1 MAFPWAAAIGA
12 AGSVVTGLMQKGAAR
27 READRLRYE
36 SNRAYETAMNLSE
49 PYREAGA
56 RGLKGYS
63 AMADYLGGKLGKKS
77 ELIGAASAANVGRIN
92 RAYDRTGAAQRS
104 WWKGGGDANRAF
116 GWMLRNEESRVG
128 ALNEQALTGAGQQEA
143 YMGQNLNAYGG
154 LLGQLTGA
162 GGYGLQAAMGAIG
175 RNQSGQAAASQ
186 VNLQA
191 TQGFYDDLGALFG
204 VPIGMYQS
212 RQDAELMA
220 DIEKAHSM
228 PQTGGLPRMT
238 ATDYM
243 NEWRARQAS
252 LEKKQKPR

>member
-63 AMADYLGGKLGKKS
+63 AMADYLGGRLGKKS

-116 GWMLRNEESRVG
+116 GGMLRTEESRIG
-128 ALNEQALTGAGQQEA
+128 AVNAERLAGAGAQEA
-143 YMGQNLNAYGG
+143 YKGSNLNAYGSA
-154 LLGQLTGA
+154 LDRLIGA
-162 GGYGLQAAMGAIG
+162 GTSGVNAAMGAIG
-175 RNQSGQAAASQ
+175 RNQAGQAGASN
-186 VNLQA
+186 VALQA
-191 TQGFYDDLGALFG
+191 SQGFYDDLGALFG
-204 VPIGMYQS
+204 VPIGMYAS
-212 RQDAELMA
+212 ERDAELMQ
-220 DIEKAHSM
+220 DVGKARSSGS
-228 PQTGGLPRMT
+228 GGGSPVT
-238 ATDYM
+238 VTDYM
-243 NEWRARQAS
+243 DEWKRRKAAIRN
-252 LEKKQKPR
+252 K